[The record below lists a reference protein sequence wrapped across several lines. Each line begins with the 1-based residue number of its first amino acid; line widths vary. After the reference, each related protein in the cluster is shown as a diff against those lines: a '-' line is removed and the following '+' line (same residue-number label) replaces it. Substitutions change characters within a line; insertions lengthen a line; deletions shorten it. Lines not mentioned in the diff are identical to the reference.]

1 MNGRF
6 VLVLSSVSA
15 AVLFLFLVVLFPD
28 QELSIKQ
35 GNNTFST
42 HNRKLLHGTAVKEP
56 DRIRGERCSK
66 ADIVINQGATSPLP
80 SGIPTY
86 TVEIM
91 NVCVSGCDISGIHF
105 SCGWF
110 SSARLIN
117 PNTFRRLRYNDCL
130 VNDGKPLMK
139 GGTLSFQYANTFLYP
154 LSVSRVWPLPDTA
167 TSNLAAQGRESLL
180 RKDMNNLSLN
190 GLRKLPPG
198 FRFQPTDEELV
209 FQYLKCKVFS
219 YPLPASI
226 IPDLNVCNFD
236 PWDLPG
242 GTEDER
248 TDWIMHEYRLVT
260 ISNKDFDSLHANNPL
275 IQNYLNHEMEK
286 WVLCHVFLKKTSR
299 NSSDEEENM
308 QSFCNNNNN
317 NEKVKKPKTLVH
329 KIKPKLYDFM
339 RENDD
344 MAAESSSSSSSSW
357 SSNITEIS
365 SSACSSRQY

>member
-6 VLVLSSVSA
+6 VLVLSSVSI

-28 QELSIKQ
+28 QCGSFGPTQMELRIKQ
-35 GNNTFST
+35 GNTTFST

-154 LSVSRVWPLPDTA
+154 LSVSRV
-167 TSNLAAQGRESLL
+167 
-180 RKDMNNLSLN
+180 
-190 GLRKLPPG
+190 
-198 FRFQPTDEELV
+198 
-209 FQYLKCKVFS
+209 
-219 YPLPASI
+219 
-226 IPDLNVCNFD
+226 VC
-236 PWDLPG
+236 
-242 GTEDER
+242 
-248 TDWIMHEYRLVT
+248 
-260 ISNKDFDSLHANNPL
+260 S
-275 IQNYLNHEMEK
+275 
-286 WVLCHVFLKKTSR
+286 
-299 NSSDEEENM
+299 
-308 QSFCNNNNN
+308 
-317 NEKVKKPKTLVH
+317 
-329 KIKPKLYDFM
+329 
-339 RENDD
+339 
-344 MAAESSSSSSSSW
+344 
-357 SSNITEIS
+357 
-365 SSACSSRQY
+365 